1 MATGDHGAT
10 EAVML
15 EESVKAEAKQQG
27 HANDDHSPP
36 SQSLVH
42 EKTNNVEADEKA
54 PSITPDGEEP
64 SDDDKRHL
72 RKVGESLPVSAFLI
86 AFVELC
92 ERFTYYGMG
101 GLFQNYIQRPF
112 DGSQGRGALG
122 MGHQGATG
130 LNLFFQLWA
139 YVSPII
145 GAIIAD
151 QYLGKYVTIVVF
163 CVVYIVGLFILLLTS
178 LPVSLAHGAGLGG
191 FITAAIVIGL
201 GTGGIKSNIAPLIA
215 DQYKRRKM
223 EVKTLPTGERI
234 IIDPSVTIQRIYMI
248 FYLCINCGSLALL
261 ATPYMERDVGYW
273 SAYLLC
279 LLVFF
284 CGLAVL
290 LLGKKYYIVRPPE
303 GSVITNAFRAI
314 WIMIKRRSLDA
325 PKPSYQARL
334 GNSQVMKWDDKFID
348 ELKRALIACKVFCF
362 YPVYWV
368 VYSQFSNNFVS
379 QAGDM
384 RGHGIPNDLMQNF
397 DPIAIIVFVPIL
409 DRLVYPLMRKMHIRF
424 PPINRITLG
433 FWVGSLA
440 MAYAAIVQHLIY
452 SSGPCYKDPLCPA
465 SEDSSGTAQGNHIH
479 IAVQTPAYMLIGI
492 SEIFASVTGLEYA
505 YTKAPPSMKSFVQSM
520 YLLTNAF
527 GSAIGMALVS
537 VSVDPKI
544 LWMFVGLSCASF
556 IAGCLFWLCFHHLND
571 AEDELNALS

>member
-1 MATGDHGAT
+1 M
-10 EAVML
+10 ER
-15 EESVKAEAKQQG
+15 
-27 HANDDHSPP
+27 
-36 SQSLVH
+36 
-42 EKTNNVEADEKA
+42 EKTNMEADEKA
-54 PSITPDGEEP
+54 SPMTPDGEEP
-64 SDDDKRHL
+64 TDEDKRHL
-72 RKVGESLPVSAFLI
+72 RKVGEKLPVSAFLI

-122 MGHQGATG
+122 MGHQSATG

-151 QYLGKYVTIVVF
+151 QYLGKYVTILVF
-163 CVVYIVGLFILLLTS
+163 CVVYIVGLLILLLTS

-191 FITAAIVIGL
+191 FIAAAIIIGL

-215 DQYKRRKM
+215 DQYKRRRM
-223 EVKTLPTGERI
+223 EVKTLPTGERV
-234 IIDPSVTIQRIYMI
+234 IIDPGVTIQRIYMI
-248 FYLCINCGSLALL
+248 FYLCINCGSLSLL
-261 ATPYMERDVGYW
+261 ATPYMERDVGFW

-279 LLVFF
+279 LLIFL
-284 CGLAVL
+284 CGLTVL
-290 LLGKKYYIVRPPE
+290 LLGKKFYVVRPPE

-314 WIMIKRRSLDA
+314 WMMIRYRSLDA
-325 PKPSYQARL
+325 PKPSYQERL
-334 GNSQVMKWDDKFID
+334 GNAQVMKWDDHFVD

-368 VYSQFSNNFVS
+368 VYGQFSNNFVS

-384 RGHGIPNDLMQNF
+384 RGHGIPNDLMQNW
-397 DPIAIIVFVPIL
+397 DPIAIIVFVPIM
-409 DRLVYPLMRKMHIRF
+409 DRILYPFLRKMKIRF

-433 FWVGSLA
+433 FWIGSLA

-452 SSGPCYKDPLCPA
+452 SSGPCYKDPLCSA
-465 SEDSSGTAQGNHIH
+465 SEDSSGTAQGNNVH
-479 IAVQTPAYMLIGI
+479 IAIQTPAYMLIGI

-505 YTKAPPSMKSFVQSM
+505 YTKAPPSMKSFVQSI
-520 YLLTNAF
+520 YLLTTAC

-544 LWMFVGLSCASF
+544 IWMFVGLSCASF
-556 IAGCLFWLCFHHLND
+556 VAGALFWFCFHHLND
-571 AEDELNALS
+571 REDELNEL